1 MTKGNLGLRVIIALF
16 LLLLSAYA
24 VSAADPAAEENNA
37 TENNETENNASEEL
51 QNIIDTAT
59 AENFTSFV
67 TAVKATE
74 LNFTLKEAG
83 PFTVFVPT
91 DEAFAALPEETLE
104 ALLNDTAAL
113 EKVLLY
119 HVANQKLNASELTNL
134 SSIPTLEGSELSVN
148 VTSEGILIEDAKL
161 VTADIQASN
170 GVIHAIDAVMLPPEN
185 GEEKIG
191 AWYFFSLPLK
201 AMDSTADV
209 LLEGVPYEALVYYN
223 STAGLY
229 ENVNEIE
236 PLKGYWIRMQAGNT
250 FNSTEIFASV
260 EQEMPVIPASLRMEP
275 GWNAAGSPVL
285 ASLSAEAAFTSID
298 ANYAKIVGPWVP
310 DENGTGSYSYVGY
323 NGQSGMLNGNQ
334 VGTDNFTV
342 EPYEGYWIYIL
353 KESTLA

>member
-148 VTSEGILIEDAKL
+148 VTSEGILIEDAKI

-170 GVIHAIDAVMLPPEN
+170 GIIHAIDAVMLPPEN
-185 GEEKIG
+185 GEEEENDIVEVATEAG
-191 AWYFFSLPLK
+191 NFSTLLLALETANMTETLKGEGPFTVFAPTDEAFAALPEETLE
-201 AMDSTADV
+201 ALLNDTTALEKV
-209 LLEGVPYEALVYYN
+209 LLYHVANQKLN
-223 STAGLY
+223 
-229 ENVNEIE
+229 
-236 PLKGYWIRMQAGNT
+236 
-250 FNSTEIFASV
+250 AS
-260 EQEMPVIPASLRMEP
+260 ELTNLSSIP
-275 GWNAAGSPVL
+275 
-285 ASLSAEAAFTSID
+285 
-298 ANYAKIVGPWVP
+298 
-310 DENGTGSYSYVGY
+310 
-323 NGQSGMLNGNQ
+323 
-334 VGTDNFTV
+334 
-342 EPYEGYWIYIL
+342 
-353 KESTLA
+353 